1 MTQQK
6 GGWLIWI
13 SPLLIIY
20 HFIALILCDADLGQ
34 EKDKFDKELLCQRL
48 YNHSGWKSSL
58 RSAMKTGWKSGQ
70 EGC

>member
-20 HFIALILCDADLGQ
+20 HFTALIQCDADLGQ

-48 YNHSGWKSSL
+48 
-58 RSAMKTGWKSGQ
+58 
-70 EGC
+70 